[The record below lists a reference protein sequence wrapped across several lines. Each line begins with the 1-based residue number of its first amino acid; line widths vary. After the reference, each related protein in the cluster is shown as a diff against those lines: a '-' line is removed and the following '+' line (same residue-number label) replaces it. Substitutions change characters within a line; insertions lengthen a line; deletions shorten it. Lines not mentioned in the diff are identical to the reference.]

1 MKLHYKGKYNLDPD
15 SLPARDHMP
24 GAVKFKEAEDSKKL
38 SIIANGLAVLIM
50 AVLAVPAVWR
60 AWGDFD
66 SIQFFAGYVVS
77 MLTVFPHEL
86 LHAICFKEDVFLY
99 TNTRQGMLFV
109 VGPEAMTKSRYIF
122 MSLFPNIV
130 FGLIPYIIGML
141 NPSSIWL
148 LTWGVLSLSMGA
160 GDYYNVY
167 NAITQMPKG
176 AMTYLHKF
184 NSYWYIP

>member
-24 GAVKFKEAEDSKKL
+24 GAVKFKEAEDSRKL
-38 SIIANGLAVLIM
+38 AIIANSLAVLILV
-50 AVLAVPAVWR
+50 VLAVPAVWR
-60 AWGDFD
+60 AWGKLDI
-66 SIQFFAGYVVS
+66 IQFFIGYAFS
-77 MLTVFPHEL
+77 MLTVFPHEF
-86 LHAICFKEDVFLY
+86 LHAVCFKEDVFLY
-99 TNTRQGMLFV
+99 TNSRQGMLFV

-141 NPSSIWL
+141 NLSSTWL

-184 NSYWYIP
+184 NSYWYMP

>member
-1 MKLHYKGKYNLDPD
+1 
-15 SLPARDHMP
+15 
-24 GAVKFKEAEDSKKL
+24 
-38 SIIANGLAVLIM
+38 
-50 AVLAVPAVWR
+50 
-60 AWGDFD
+60 
-66 SIQFFAGYVVS
+66 
-77 MLTVFPHEL
+77 
-86 LHAICFKEDVFLY
+86 
-99 TNTRQGMLFV
+99 MLFV
-109 VGPEAMTKSRYIF
+109 VGPEAMTKTRYIF

-141 NPSSIWL
+141 NPSSTWL
-148 LTWGVLSLSMGA
+148 LSWGVLSLSMGA